1 MDIFK
6 GQNFLEFSNRF
17 KTDEDC
23 RQYFKTFFILL
34 QIGLCLLPLSLI
46 CQENYASFIGK
57 MASNDPFINLLNTKT
72 SRERDHSPI
81 EKVYLHTDKNHSYAG
96 ETVWYSAYTVV
107 GPFHRPTSK
116 SKVLYVDLVSV
127 DGKVVLSQTNELNNG
142 RTGGS
147 LTVPKNIQDGHY
159 MLRAYTQWM
168 QNFDSDFFFRKTI
181 HITRNNTSPSVL
193 ETGQDPINLQFLP
206 EGGQLVADL
215 AGKVSF
221 RAVGTDGLPRAAHG
235 RIVDRAGRSVATF
248 RTFDRGAGY
257 FQITPK
263 KNERYTAVLD
273 NGVEYPLPEI
283 KDVGYSLTV
292 ENVNKKRI
300 RVFVQGS
307 AEIRNR
313 NFYVVGFGRQQNYFA
328 KKFALENNRPVSFEI
343 PKKELP
349 SGVLTLT
356 VFDTKNTPWCERA
369 VFVDNRE
376 ELDISTNISSENLV
390 RRGKLSLKINVS
402 DAQGNPLKTGVSVVI
417 SDKEQVKKNS
427 AGTNLVTHL
436 LLESELKGDILNP
449 GLLFLDQKRETI
461 QKLDL
466 VMLTHG
472 WRKYDWPEVWNDVKP
487 VKEFPFEKTL
497 SLSGK
502 AMNTKNKPLP
512 NLTLNIFSKAG
523 ETVGMLTTKTAL
535 DGSFSVDGLNFQG
548 TAEVVFNAL
557 DYKNRPLDLKVSLD
571 PPKQNVP
578 SAEFKGLRSETEI
591 TDDYDDFSLLRE
603 RAEKIYSL
611 NKITKLDEV
620 VVTEN
625 KKEKEESGNQS
636 PSIFGMP
643 PDNTLY
649 SEDNPAMQTLVQ
661 MVSLL
666 PGVMVMGDDRN
677 KVVKIMRGGAPL
689 WVLNGVA
696 ISNSGSGGFGEVG
709 MGGKV
714 PAVIEN
720 LPVFDVERLEILK
733 PPRSAIW
740 GARGAGGVILVY
752 TKKGEGQIY
761 KPILSPDFSIPGHA
775 VAKEFYSPKYD
786 IEDERHTAPD
796 YRTTLYWNPVL
807 ATDENGNAN
816 IEFFNSDNA
825 EQLQV
830 QIEGLSDD
838 GIPGA
843 YLKTYGEK

>member
-1 MDIFK
+1 M
-6 GQNFLEFSNRF
+6 
-17 KTDEDC
+17 
-23 RQYFKTFFILL
+23 QYFKTLFLVL

-46 CQENYASFIGK
+46 CQENYDSVIGK
-57 MASNDPFINLLNTKT
+57 RASNDPFIKLLNRKT
-72 SRERDHSPI
+72 SRESDYSPI
-81 EKVYLHTDKNHSYAG
+81 EKVYLHTDKSHSSVG
-96 ETVWYSAYTVV
+96 ETIWYSAYMVV
-107 GPFHRPTSK
+107 GPFHLLTSK

-127 DGKVVLSQTNELNNG
+127 DGEVVLSQTHELKSG

-181 HITRNNTSPSVL
+181 HIGRNNTIPSVP
-193 ETGQDPINLQFLP
+193 ETGQNPIDLQFLP

-215 AGKVSF
+215 VGKVSF
-221 RAVGTDGLPRAAHG
+221 RAVGTDGLPRVVKG
-235 RIVDRAGRSVATF
+235 RIVDQAGRSVTTF
-248 RTFDRGAGY
+248 KTFDRGAGH

-263 KNERYTAVLD
+263 KNEQYTAVLD

-292 ENVNKKRI
+292 ENVDKRRI

-307 AEIRNR
+307 AEIRNG

-328 KKFALENNRPVSFEI
+328 KKFEFENNRPVSFEI

-356 VFDTKNTPWCERA
+356 VFDTKNKPWCERA
-369 VFVDNRE
+369 VFINNRE
-376 ELDISTNISSENLV
+376 EPDISTNISSENLKP
-390 RRGKLSLKINVS
+390 RGKLSLKINVS
-402 DAQGNPLKTGVSVVI
+402 DAQGNPLKTAISVAI
-417 SDKEQVKKNS
+417 SDKDQVKKDS
-427 AGTNLVTHL
+427 STTNLVTHL
-436 LLESELKGDILNP
+436 LLQSELKGDILNP
-449 GLLFLDQKRETI
+449 GLLFLDQKRETL

-472 WRKYDWPEVWNDVKP
+472 WRKYNWPEVWKDVKP
-487 VKEFPFEKTL
+487 VKEFSFEKAL
-497 SLSGK
+497 SLSGM
-502 AMNTKNKPLP
+502 AMSTKNKPLP
-512 NLTLNIFSKAG
+512 NLTLNVFAKAG
-523 ETVGMLTTKTAL
+523 ETLGMLSSKTAL
-535 DGSFSVDGLNFQG
+535 DGSFSVDGFNFQG

-557 DYKNRPLDLKVSLD
+557 DYNGKPLDLKVSLD
-571 PPKQNVP
+571 PPKQKAP
-578 SAEFKGLRSETEI
+578 LAEFKGLLTEI
-591 TDDYDDFSLLRE
+591 EKTDDSDDFSLLRE

-611 NKITKLDEV
+611 NKITVLDEV

-625 KKEKEESGNQS
+625 KKEEESRNQS
-636 PSIFGMP
+636 PSAFGME
-643 PDNTLY
+643 PDNTVY
-649 SEDNPAMQTLVQ
+649 SEDNIAMQTLMQ
-661 MVSLL
+661 MVQLL
-666 PGVMVMGDDRN
+666 PGVMVMGDDRR
-677 KVVKIMRGGAPL
+677 KIVKIMRGGAPL

-696 ISNSGSGGFGEVG
+696 IPNSGSGGFGEVG
-709 MGGKV
+709 MGGGV
-714 PAVIEN
+714 PAIIEN

-752 TKKGEGQIY
+752 TKKGEGRSY
-761 KPILSPDFSIPGHA
+761 NPVLSPEFSIAGHA
-775 VAKEFYSPKYD
+775 FAKEFYSPKYD
-786 IEDERHTAPD
+786 VEDDRHTAPD
-796 YRTTLYWNPVL
+796 YRATLYWNPLL
-807 ATDENGNAN
+807 ATDENGNAS

-838 GIPGA
+838 GIPGT